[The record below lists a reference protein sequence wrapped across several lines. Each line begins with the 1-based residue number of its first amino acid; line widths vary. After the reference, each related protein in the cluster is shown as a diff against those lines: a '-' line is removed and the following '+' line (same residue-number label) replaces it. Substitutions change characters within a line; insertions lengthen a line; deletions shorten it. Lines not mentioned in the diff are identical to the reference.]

1 MIPQTADALASWWL
15 VRLTLWWLVRLASW
29 WLVRL
34 ASLDSNLTVPR
45 AFLREAFRPGPG
57 LFLASPLS
65 LDAERTAGR
74 PEKTCVV
81 RFART
86 RDSPTTH
93 RQQLSTLNGQV
104 QLTSQ
109 CVHTS
114 HLDTCMYSTS
124 GASKRYTPTQRVA
137 WHTYSSV
144 LCPTAFILRLCVGVG
159 VPLSP
164 SASSTFNSNR
174 GTRGAS
180 SQAARHHHRRPPA

>member
-74 PEKTCVV
+74 PQKKHAWC
-81 RFART
+81 
-86 RDSPTTH
+86 DSLELAT
-93 RQQLSTLNGQV
+93 RQQLTDNNCQRSTDKYN
-104 QLTSQ
+104 
-109 CVHTS
+109 
-114 HLDTCMYSTS
+114 
-124 GASKRYTPTQRVA
+124 
-137 WHTYSSV
+137 
-144 LCPTAFILRLCVGVG
+144 
-159 VPLSP
+159 
-164 SASSTFNSNR
+164 
-174 GTRGAS
+174 
-180 SQAARHHHRRPPA
+180 